1 MLEAK
6 ASFVDKHT
14 VRLGFF
20 DGRGQRN
27 VAADRIVIAVGIETT
42 RDPSIPFDGQQIFTS
57 DDILELEEVPQTLAI
72 VGAGV
77 IGLENATMFST
88 LGVRVTVIDRR
99 SKVLDFVDAEI
110 IDALIYQ
117 MRQNR
122 VTFRLGE
129 EVKLLDI
136 YDGPKGMKVR
146 IELESGK

>member
-1 MLEAK
+1 M
-6 ASFVDKHT
+6 
-14 VRLGFF
+14 
-20 DGRGQRN
+20 
-27 VAADRIVIAVGIETT
+27 
-42 RDPSIPFDGQQIFTS
+42 
-57 DDILELEEVPQTLAI
+57 PQTLAI

-77 IGLENATMFST
+77 IGLEYATMFST